1 MDSIR
6 AIALEH
12 QCSSR
17 GDPVPK
23 WLAEFGKSVKG
34 DASLPPIQL
43 FRDPSQYSSWDAL
56 GIPQCDQNGESLS
69 KSALRKLRKLY
80 DSQKKR
86 HEKYVS
92 TASSG
97 TKVNVSDVLRTS
109 LDPSFVN
116 VVSGSFAMRQGLE
129 ITSDMGPFCHVL
141 DL

>member
-1 MDSIR
+1 MDSVR

-12 QCSSR
+12 QCTSR

-23 WLAEFGKSVKG
+23 WLTEFGKAGKV
-34 DASLPPIQL
+34 DASLSPIEL

-56 GIPQCDQNGESLS
+56 GIPQCDQNGKPLT
-69 KSALRKLRKLY
+69 KSALKKLRKLY
-80 DSQKKR
+80 DTQKKR
-86 HEKYVS
+86 HGKYMN
-92 TASSG
+92 TG
-97 TKVNVSDVLRTS
+97 PCTKANASDVMRTS
-109 LDPSFVN
+109 LDPSFVH